1 MSKIFK
7 CNCCAYETIK
17 KSHYERHLLTSKHQ
31 TKYLKYLENEKLK
44 KPGKDGD
51 LPEKEYKCSCGNIYK
66 HRGSL
71 YNHLKVSGHKLE
83 DLTKNKKLEEK
94 EVNKLPLEYQLEIEK
109 EKVKTLQEII
119 DKQAEQKQTI
129 NQTNNINLVLNSH
142 CPEALNMNDF
152 VKLLEDNLHRLI
164 PSFDKLLENRYEDN
178 IGNIINENY
187 KEIDHNKKPYYLM
200 DIKRNKLVVKDENNE
215 WVNMTADDDKLHKKI
230 TECERKISKK
240 IGKNFE
246 EEHPNFLENDKEK
259 DLFIN
264 VVNLST
270 KEIGT
275 TERKKIIKEMCKEGV
290 NKKDIIKCE
299 ENK

>member
-44 KPGKDGD
+44 KPGKDSD

-71 YNHLKVSGHKLE
+71 YNHLKVSGHKLD
-83 DLTKNKKLEEK
+83 DLTKNQKLEENQ
-94 EVNKLPLEYQLEIEK
+94 VNKLPLKYQLEIEK

-240 IGKNFE
+240 
-246 EEHPNFLENDKEK
+246 

-290 NKKDIIKCE
+290 NKKDIIKSE
-299 ENK
+299 EN